1 MRESAVGKRS
11 LVLMDIS
18 PVIVRKDVSAQRPP
32 SRGEVPHK
40 TNKESCA
47 FLLLIS
53 YCTLEVRCS
62 M

>member
-40 TNKESCA
+40 TNKE
-47 FLLLIS
+47 
-53 YCTLEVRCS
+53 
-62 M
+62 